1 MDFELQITRKRPET
15 PGMDS
20 KLACGVPGDLAPV
33 VRASGRRF
41 GADAADTRR
50 KPTDFAC
57 RPPVG
62 TTGSQSR
69 LRPGGVPDPGKSEKK
84 NRKFFRK

>member
-62 TTGSQSR
+62 TTGSRSR
-69 LRPGGVPDPGKSEKK
+69 LSPGGVPDPGKSEKK
-84 NRKFFRK
+84 YFFRK